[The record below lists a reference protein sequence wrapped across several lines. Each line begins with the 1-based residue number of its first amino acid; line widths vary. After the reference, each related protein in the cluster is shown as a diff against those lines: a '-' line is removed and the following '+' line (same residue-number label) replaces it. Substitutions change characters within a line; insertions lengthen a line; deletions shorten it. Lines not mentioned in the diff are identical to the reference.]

1 MKKQQRKDRVCVDL
15 PLTQRQMMT
24 LMKGGRIRLGSK
36 VPLSGETDDALR
48 FNVEPVPVF
57 MKPHKAEK
65 IMRGGKIVQ
74 LDEEERT
81 WEQFFTEKFLQFV
94 RTAFNI
100 ATDAVFEGIVGKE
113 AGPITKD
120 VVFLLAR
127 EMYEAYDPD
136 KEVDKLKFIN
146 DFFKLL
152 VQKGIMRKG
161 VKIGLKAGVPIVIGA
176 AVSPAAGAITAGFLK
191 VLGDELVDAVAD
203 FDGFKPDESKFRRV
217 IEELAKILRKKGIL
231 QKGLVMTLRKGVP
244 ILVGLLLGKE
254 AGELVPELIDIK
266 PKPIKKKDKEE
277 EKKKPKKK
285 GKDVEEE
292 FKPIDWGAE
301 LILGPNKPKPAPRRR
316 GKGLQQTPNGRPK
329 ASRDVVLSAPAKSG
343 KGLRMVAPL
352 PITEDTAF
360 RPSEEGFQPLL
371 RVGHPALNA
380 ESIAVGG
387 AMHTD
392 EVGALPIGESKR
404 MQSMMRGKGK
414 GMYMGGKMRG
424 GQVPKSAVNPMAD
437 KIVHEPF
444 RPQLEGSFQ
453 PMLKAS
459 DPALK

>member
-1 MKKQQRKDRVCVDL
+1 MRKQQRKEERVRVDL

-36 VPLSGETDDALR
+36 VPMAGKTDDALR
-48 FNVEPVPVF
+48 FNVETVPVY
-57 MKPHKAEK
+57 MKPHKAER

-81 WEQFFTEKFLQFV
+81 WGQFFTEKFWQFL
-94 RTAFNI
+94 RAAFNI
-100 ATDAVFEGIVGKE
+100 ATDAAFQAVVGKDV
-113 AGPITKD
+113 GPITKD
-120 VVFLLAR
+120 ATFLLAR
-127 EMYEAYDPD
+127 EMYQAYKGE

-152 VQKGIMRKG
+152 VQKGIIRKG
-161 VKIGLKAGVPIVIGA
+161 VKIGLKAGVPVVIGA
-176 AVSPAAGAITAGFLK
+176 TLSPTAGVITAGFLK

-217 IEELAKILRKKGIL
+217 IEELAKILRKKGVL

-254 AGELVPELIDIK
+254 AGELVPDLIDIK

-277 EKKKPKKK
+277 EKKPKK

-292 FKPIDWGAE
+292 FKPIDWGTE
-301 LILGPNKPKPAPRRR
+301 LILGPAKPKPAPRRR
-316 GKGLQQTPNGRPK
+316 GKGLK
-329 ASRDVVLSAPAKSG
+329 
-343 KGLRMVAPL
+343 MVGPL
-352 PITEDTAF
+352 PVTEDTSF

-371 RVGHPALNA
+371 RVGHPALDA
-380 ESIAVGG
+380 EVIVPPPS
-387 AMHTD
+387 
-392 EVGALPIGESKR
+392 GESKP
-404 MQSMMRGKGK
+404 MRGKGIHRR
-414 GMYMGGKMRG
+414 GMFLGGKMKG

-437 KIVHEPF
+437 KISHEPF
-444 RPQLEGSFQ
+444 RPQMEGSFQ